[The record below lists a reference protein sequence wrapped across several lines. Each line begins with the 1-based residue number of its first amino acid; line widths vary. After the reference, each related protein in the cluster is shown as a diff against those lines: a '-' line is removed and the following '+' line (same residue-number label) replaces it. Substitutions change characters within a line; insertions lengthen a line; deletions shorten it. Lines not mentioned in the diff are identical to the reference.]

1 MKSRIDNL
9 ARAAVDQPRH
19 IGAVIVKALR
29 QGTRQ
34 AATYVAGAKTPVRKV
49 ATTGLRLNAISH
61 KSLEKLVKHQLS
73 TFEAAV
79 EDGAQ
84 RLTAAAEA
92 DDLRA
97 LLSEQVARLP
107 ATRKRVVGE
116 ARKTL
121 AILVDTGMELRDL
134 VKAPRKTARKASK
147 RTTKK
152 TARKTAR
159 KAAPKAA
166 VKAPV
171 SRKPAARSAT
181 KASVVRRATAGAGR
195 ASGSAGPKAA

>member
-61 KSLEKLVKHQLS
+61 KSLEKLVKQQLS

-79 EDGAQ
+79 DDGAK

-92 DDLRA
+92 DGLRA

-121 AILVDTGMELRDL
+121 AILADTGMELRDL
-134 VKAPRKTARKASK
+134 VKAPGKTARKAG
-147 RTTKK
+147 TT
-152 TARKTAR
+152 R
-159 KAAPKAA
+159 KAAPKAT
-166 VKAPV
+166 VKAPA
-171 SRKPAARSAT
+171 SRKPAARSAA
-181 KASVVRRATAGAGR
+181 KARVVRPATAVAGR
-195 ASGSAGPKAA
+195 ASRSSGPKAA